1 MKTKFKSKFLSILL
15 VLVMVLA
22 LVPVSALTAFAAE
35 PRVVVTHDVD
45 EIRELLRQDGDVSI
59 KLDADAEKD
68 LDFYF
73 EQEYETE
80 KCDGRKVWAK
90 LGSGNKII
98 DLNGYRLYVNDKSY
112 DWGASIW
119 QAVLMEIPTGAS
131 LTVNDSAGGG
141 KIWMDTPM
149 YFDIWFE
156 GNDGIKIRDIFAVT
170 GGDLT
175 VNGGEIHAGRAKRVW
190 KFYVVKADKNWQWPA
205 TDWYEDWYEERG
217 ETPDD
222 IGSIYYTGYATQFNS
237 GTAIT
242 AYSGNVTING
252 GEFWGRGW
260 DNISL
265 ISRVTNNPNG
275 ADDHRDRCAAL
286 RVKNGQVT
294 INSGSFYGRS
304 DADAVQV
311 VNPANLTVNAGS
323 FDVGTNDYLVYPP
336 IYRYDVT
343 FLNSDQETVVVG
355 YLGSFGV
362 PTESIN
368 DQSVKVT
375 KGNTMTLSK
384 NAIDPYIVIDDLTL
398 HVNAP
403 LDYSDIST
411 EVYRVPEGCTVES
424 VTWYKNGAKIE
435 NPESTYFQKG
445 QRYSVYIALSVDIQT
460 GTKFTNRLS
469 DATIN
474 GKEAEINRVDEE
486 NLIMSVD
493 FGYCTAALEDLEFEV
508 IEPAEGQYANSWA
521 DTSEYE
527 LYAPVGGYSNYGDFR
542 TWYVSDDGENWTEK
556 SADDVFEAGKYYRFS
571 FEVHAGEGQ
580 EFALDGNLDPDVS
593 VTVNGITA
601 ATVKRVYDQ
610 DPSEHILVQVDFGQC
625 PALISNVEL
634 TVTAPKEG
642 EAISY
647 TVGSA
652 QDTYYAIGDNGNYTD
667 YRAWYESD
675 TGYDNWRLM
684 SPGDTFTAGKYYK
697 FVTDVYTKPGYEF
710 PTYDNGVSIMPG
722 VNAYINGYA
731 ANVSKGYEQDPS
743 RYITVEYFF
752 GICNDSVVENII
764 IENVTAP
771 VAGEKPNYNWSIR
784 GNGYQM
790 DTSKNDYYDAYW
802 KNPPEQ
808 WYYIKNGLG
817 WFDVTDYDWVYENET
832 FIAGH
837 EYEVRVYVITED
849 GFEFAH
855 NNYYE
860 PTVTATVNGNTA
872 EAIVDGSYCVTT
884 QQIEYTFTCGAKTVD
899 KVAITDLENPVGG
912 NTPDT
917 AVTVGD
923 SDSYTV
929 ERVEW
934 FDIEDNP
941 AAETF
946 ESGVPYYA
954 LITVAPATGAVF
966 ADADAIEV
974 TVNGSELDSVEIKNG
989 KLLVYVIIRKPASAP
1004 IVNPYAFTTQ
1014 PTGGTVSVGE
1024 TLTAYWQTAF
1034 IPTDT
1039 EIQYWDGEA
1048 WDQWDIQ
1055 QAQAATDSYDFVSVD
1070 AGVYR
1075 FRIVAYIGSDVVAT
1089 SNEFAIAWE
1098 EEIVNEYIYVYTPGE
1113 GNGSNDFDYATNGT
1127 EITLSTPESMG
1138 FTPID
1143 GFTFDYWSVRTGSAM
1158 GTEMAQKQPGDT
1170 IIINDNTYIVAIWKE
1185 APVNKYT
1192 VAYGI
1197 GEGSG
1202 SADFETDIA
1211 FGSSFTLKAFGDVGI
1226 IAPEGKMFDYWSI
1239 RVGAAQSAEVAK
1251 KQPGDTIII
1260 NDNTFIIAMW
1270 KDIPHTCAGVKQTG
1284 QSATCTDNGW
1294 NDYYKCEC
1302 GKYYEDANCQIS
1314 IPDLDAWKVG
1324 AGKIAASH
1332 NYGTL
1337 ITATPEKHT
1346 QTELVAGIAAHY
1358 QCSVCDKYFT
1368 FGKVETTL
1376 QELTGATPSHS
1387 YGAWQTNDNKHWKEC
1402 SCGLKSEENDHV
1414 YDNASDMICNT
1425 CEHDRTLPHT
1435 HGNGVKQNGQSATC
1449 TVDGWKDYYKCS
1461 CGKFYTE
1468 EACINEI
1475 TSLDAWKEGAGKI
1488 AAEHN
1493 YGTLV
1498 SAVTEKHTQTE
1509 LVASVAAYYHCS
1521 TCGKYFTEAKA
1532 ETTLD
1537 ALTGT
1542 TPSHSYGDWKTDA
1555 DKHWK
1560 ECSCGKKSDEGNHV
1574 DSDSNNKCDT
1584 CDKTLPG
1591 GGGVTPPPAHT
1602 HDYGT
1607 AWKTDGENH
1616 WYECSCG
1623 DKKDSAAHSGGTATC
1638 KAKAKCSVCNT
1649 EYGELAEHK
1658 YSEAT
1663 CTAKAK
1669 CSVCNEEKGDL
1680 VPHNYVDGKCSCGAT
1695 DPNYVPPHEH
1705 NFVEGK
1711 CECGETDPNYIP
1723 PHEHNFVEGKCECG
1737 ETDPNYIPPHE
1748 HNFVEGKCECGETD
1762 PNYNPG
1768 TDDPEEPDEGLG
1780 AGAITGIAVG
1790 SVAVVGGGGF
1800 ALFWFVL
1807 KKKTWADL
1815 LMVFKK

>member
-1 MKTKFKSKFLSILL
+1 MRQFPCKQKKEKKTMKTKFKSKFLSILL

-398 HVNAP
+398 YVNAP

-642 EAISY
+642 ETISY

-710 PTYDNGVSIMPG
+710 PTYDNGISIMPG

-743 RYITVEYFF
+743 RYVTVEYFF

-764 IENVTAP
+764 VENVTEP
-771 VAGEKPNYNWSIR
+771 VAGQKPSYAWSIR

-790 DTSKNDYYDAYW
+790 NAAKNAYEDIYW
-802 KNPPEQ
+802 KNPPEK
-808 WYYIKNGLG
+808 WYYVKNGLQWWDSTTG
-817 WFDVTDYDWVYENET
+817 SWEYVYENDT
-832 FIAGH
+832 FIPGHTYICQLYLIPEAGF
-837 EYEVRVYVITED
+837 T
-849 GFEFAH
+849 FATDKY
-855 NNYYE
+855 NA
-860 PTVTATVNGNTA
+860 PTVTASVNGKTA
-872 EAIVDGSYCVTT
+872 EINEGWTNAGEARVY
-884 QQIEYTFTCGAKTVD
+884 YTFTCAQPEVNTIMLYNLDAPQAGK
-899 KVAITDLENPVGG
+899 
-912 NTPDT
+912 TPDAEVT
-917 AVTVGD
+917 AAYPEY
-923 SDSYTV
+923 YTV
-929 ERVEW
+929 TNVTWLDE
-934 FDIEDNP
+934 EDGVVNSFKQGRLYT
-941 AAETF
+941 AE
-946 ESGVPYYA
+946 
-954 LITVAPATGAVF
+954 ITVAAKDYDGVDSCIFANFVTAYIDGKEVTGWSNT
-966 ADADAIEV
+966 V
-974 TVNGSELDSVEIKNG
+974 TVNNDNTLTVRYGF
-989 KLLVYVIIRKPASAP
+989 RKPASAP
-1004 IVNPYAFTTQ
+1004 IAIPYAFLTQ
-1014 PTGGTVSVGE
+1014 PVGGAVYEGQTH
-1024 TLTAYWQTAF
+1024 TAYWQTSF

-1055 QAQAATDSYDFVSVD
+1055 QAQAAVDSYDFVNVD
-1070 AGVYR
+1070 AGSYR
-1075 FRIVAYIGSDVVAT
+1075 FRIVAYIGNDAVTT
-1089 SNEFAIAWE
+1089 SNEFVITWTE
-1098 EEIVNEYIYVYTPGE
+1098 VQNDYT
-1113 GNGSNDFDYATNGT
+1113 
-1127 EITLSTPESMG
+1127 L
-1138 FTPID
+1138 
-1143 GFTFDYWSVRTGSAM
+1143 
-1158 GTEMAQKQPGDT
+1158 
-1170 IIINDNTYIVAIWKE
+1170 
-1185 APVNKYT
+1185 
-1192 VAYGI
+1192 
-1197 GEGSG
+1197 
-1202 SADFETDIA
+1202 
-1211 FGSSFTLKAFGDVGI
+1211 GDVNDDDTVDKNDAIYLLYSVLFGEETYPI
-1226 IAPEGKMFDYWSI
+1226 NQSCDFNADGSVDKNDAIYLLYHALF
-1239 RVGAAQSAEVAK
+1239 GAA
-1251 KQPGDTIII
+1251 
-1260 NDNTFIIAMW
+1260 
-1270 KDIPHTCAGVKQTG
+1270 
-1284 QSATCTDNGW
+1284 
-1294 NDYYKCEC
+1294 
-1302 GKYYEDANCQIS
+1302 
-1314 IPDLDAWKVG
+1314 
-1324 AGKIAASH
+1324 
-1332 NYGTL
+1332 
-1337 ITATPEKHT
+1337 
-1346 QTELVAGIAAHY
+1346 
-1358 QCSVCDKYFT
+1358 
-1368 FGKVETTL
+1368 
-1376 QELTGATPSHS
+1376 S
-1387 YGAWQTNDNKHWKEC
+1387 YPLN
-1402 SCGLKSEENDHV
+1402 
-1414 YDNASDMICNT
+1414 
-1425 CEHDRTLPHT
+1425 
-1435 HGNGVKQNGQSATC
+1435 
-1449 TVDGWKDYYKCS
+1449 
-1461 CGKFYTE
+1461 
-1468 EACINEI
+1468 
-1475 TSLDAWKEGAGKI
+1475 
-1488 AAEHN
+1488 
-1493 YGTLV
+1493 
-1498 SAVTEKHTQTE
+1498 
-1509 LVASVAAYYHCS
+1509 
-1521 TCGKYFTEAKA
+1521 
-1532 ETTLD
+1532 
-1537 ALTGT
+1537 
-1542 TPSHSYGDWKTDA
+1542 
-1555 DKHWK
+1555 
-1560 ECSCGKKSDEGNHV
+1560 
-1574 DSDSNNKCDT
+1574 
-1584 CDKTLPG
+1584 
-1591 GGGVTPPPAHT
+1591 
-1602 HDYGT
+1602 
-1607 AWKTDGENH
+1607 
-1616 WYECSCG
+1616 
-1623 DKKDSAAHSGGTATC
+1623 
-1638 KAKAKCSVCNT
+1638 
-1649 EYGELAEHK
+1649 
-1658 YSEAT
+1658 
-1663 CTAKAK
+1663 
-1669 CSVCNEEKGDL
+1669 
-1680 VPHNYVDGKCSCGAT
+1680 
-1695 DPNYVPPHEH
+1695 
-1705 NFVEGK
+1705 
-1711 CECGETDPNYIP
+1711 
-1723 PHEHNFVEGKCECG
+1723 
-1737 ETDPNYIPPHE
+1737 
-1748 HNFVEGKCECGETD
+1748 
-1762 PNYNPG
+1762 
-1768 TDDPEEPDEGLG
+1768 
-1780 AGAITGIAVG
+1780 
-1790 SVAVVGGGGF
+1790 
-1800 ALFWFVL
+1800 
-1807 KKKTWADL
+1807 
-1815 LMVFKK
+1815 